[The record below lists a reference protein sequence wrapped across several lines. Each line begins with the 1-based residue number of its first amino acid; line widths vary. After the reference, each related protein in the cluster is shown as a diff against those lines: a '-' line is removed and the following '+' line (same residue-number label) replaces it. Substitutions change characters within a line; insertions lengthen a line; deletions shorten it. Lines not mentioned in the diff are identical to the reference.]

1 MIIKTNEQKS
11 HFHCRNQKI
20 QNSGTKDSK
29 RIDDQTAYWNDQQD
43 IQ

>member
-1 MIIKTNEQKS
+1 MTTKTNKQKS

-29 RIDDQTAYWNDQQD
+29 QIDDQIFY
-43 IQ
+43 